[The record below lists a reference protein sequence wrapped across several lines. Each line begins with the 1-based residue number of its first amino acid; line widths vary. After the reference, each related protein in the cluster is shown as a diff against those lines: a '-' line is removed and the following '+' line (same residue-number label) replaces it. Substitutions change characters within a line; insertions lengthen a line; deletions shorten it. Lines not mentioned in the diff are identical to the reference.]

1 MPALTGGWRNGRLRV
16 GALVVLALLGSGAAG
31 RTTAP
36 DAPPATADLAHAT
49 GAAAA
54 TGPNVIVFLADDM
67 ASYQLRHMPNT
78 RRLVFDGGARFT
90 NYHANVALCCPSRA
104 SLLTGKYAHNTGIEG
119 NSYPDGFFG
128 FHSNDEASST
138 VAIALRRRGGYSTGL
153 LGKYLNEY
161 PFVDSSPRH
170 AVRATFVPP
179 GWSAWAVPVRGQYAG
194 TDYRLNLNGRIVRRQ
209 GPRDYLGDLLARRA
223 VRKIEGN
230 RDGSGLALLLSFHG
244 PHVPEPASPIEK
256 NDARL
261 VERISRI
268 DFPRTPDFDEA
279 DVSDKPRHIRDL
291 PRLTSGQKADIDRIY
306 RRQLL
311 SLASI
316 DRYVGEVVRALRR
329 TGQLDDTYLVFTSDH
344 GYHLGSHRLLAGK
357 NTPYHTDVRVP
368 FGLRGPGIA
377 PGTVVRDVV
386 GTIDVAP
393 TLADIAG
400 IDLPYVH
407 DGESVLPLAQ
417 GGRPEAWRRYFLIR
431 RGHIG
436 GPSQNVTAEP
446 ARPAERTAARAIAG
460 WRGVVAQRWQYVR
473 YQSGEEELYD
483 RLLDPHQVRN
493 ILARPPAEQTPEQR
507 EALEGLKAALV
518 RLTGCAGAD
527 ACRVQ

>member
-1 MPALTGGWRNGRLRV
+1 V
-16 GALVVLALLGSGAAG
+16 LVLLVLLCLGAAG
-31 RTTAP
+31 WTAGADEGATRGTDHPIRTAEE
-36 DAPPATADLAHAT
+36 
-49 GAAAA
+49 
-54 TGPNVIVFLADDM
+54 TGPNIIVFLADDM
-67 ASYQLRHMPNT
+67 ASYQLQHMPHT
-78 RRLVFDGGARFT
+78 RTLVFDRGARFT
-90 NYHANVALCCPSRA
+90 NFHANVPLCCPSRA

-128 FHSNDEASST
+128 FHSNDESSST
-138 VAIALRRRGGYSTGL
+138 VAIALRRRAGYSTGL

-161 PFVDSSPRH
+161 PYVDSSPRNG
-170 AVRATFVPP
+170 VPATFVPP
-179 GWSAWAVPVRGQYAG
+179 GWSDWAVPVRGQFAG

-209 GPRDYLGDLLARRA
+209 APRDYLGDLLVRRA

-230 RDGSGLALLLSFHG
+230 RDRSGLALLLSFHG

-256 NDARL
+256 EDERL

-268 DFPRTPDFDEA
+268 HFPRTPDFDEA
-279 DVSDKPRHIRDL
+279 DVSDKPLHIRSL
-291 PRLTSGQKADIDRIY
+291 PRLTRAQKAEIDRVY

-316 DRYVGEVVRALRR
+316 DRYVREVVRALRR
-329 TGQLDDTYLVFTSDH
+329 TGQLDNTYLAFTSDH

-400 IDLPYVH
+400 IELPYTH
-407 DGESVLPLAQ
+407 DGESVLPLAR
-417 GGRPEAWRRYFLIR
+417 GSRPEAWRRYFLIR

-446 ARPAERTAARAIAG
+446 ARRAERTSARAIRG

-473 YQSGEEELYD
+473 HQSGEEEMYD
-483 RLLDPHQVRN
+483 RLDDPHQVRN
-493 ILARPPAEQTPEQR
+493 VLARPLAEQTPEQR
-507 EALEGLKAALV
+507 QAAEDLRAALD
-518 RLTGCAGAD
+518 RLTGCAGVED
-527 ACRVQ
+527 CRVQ